1 MKRITFFLA
10 LCASISALA
19 QPKPLVYDKPF
30 PPAIAMSGFLE
41 SGKGLRLDNES
52 GRLAFNGITVSF
64 LPDKEEGGGTAK
76 YGYEQ
81 SEHKLYAVL
90 SQAGKDLA
98 KFLFQTSG
106 SEGPFTRCSI
116 LSGSM
121 ETQKEYALD
130 YVLTSGGDYL
140 LSFFIDGKKFYD
152 FPFSVLKKENPDKF
166 AEVKARYFLNGMWSD
181 YGFLTFDPQNE
192 GRGFR
197 WVFFHQQEELETPT
211 ATQEYAVDIE
221 LFKNGKLY
229 GGITNDKGQKSYQPL
244 RLKSKRM
251 WQREDLTLYDLAPQG
266 KSGKALKPAD
276 LADGKYEIRM
286 TYYDT
291 YEWQNGKPSKVVA
304 GPFQKKA
311 GADVFPFEV
320 KGGKIQYQDRQ
331 VREKT
336 PPEQFIEGGNS
347 EWWSRRK

>member
-1 MKRITFFLA
+1 MKRILFFFA
-10 LCASISALA
+10 LCSAASALA
-19 QPKPLVYDKPF
+19 QPKPLIYDKPF
-30 PPAIAMSGFLE
+30 PPAIVMSSFLE

-52 GRLAFNGITVSF
+52 GRLGFNGLTVSF
-64 LPDKEEGGGTAK
+64 LPDKEEGGGAAK
-76 YGYEQ
+76 YGYEPND
-81 SEHKLYAVL
+81 HKLYATL
-90 SQAGKDLA
+90 SQGGNALA

-106 SEGPFTRCSI
+106 TEGPFTRCQI
-116 LSGSM
+116 LSGTM
-121 ETQKEYALD
+121 ETEKEFANN
-130 YVLTSGGDYL
+130 YVVTSGGDYKL
-140 LSFFIDGKKFYD
+140 EFFLDGKKFYD
-152 FPFSVLKKENPDKF
+152 FPFSVVKKENPDKF
-166 AEVKARYFLNGMWSD
+166 AEVKTRYFLNGMWSE

-211 ATQEYAVDIE
+211 ATKEYAVDIE
-221 LFKNGKLY
+221 LFKNGKLF
-229 GGITNDKGQKSYQPL
+229 GGITSDKGQKSYQPL

-251 WQREDLTLYDLAPQG
+251 WQREDLTLYALAPQD
-266 KSGKALKPAD
+266 KSGKAIKPAD
-276 LADGKYEIRM
+276 LTDGKYEIRM

-291 YEWQNGKPSKVVA
+291 YEWQNGKPTKVVA

-331 VREKT
+331 ARDSA

-347 EWWSRRK
+347 EWWTKRK

>member
-1 MKRITFFLA
+1 MKRITLFLA
-10 LCASISALA
+10 LCSCVSAFS

-30 PPAIAMSGFLE
+30 PPAIAMSSFL
-41 SGKGLRLDNES
+41 GKGLSLENVS
-52 GRLAFNGITVSF
+52 GRLAVQAITVSF

-76 YGYEQ
+76 YGYEPND
-81 SEHKLYAVL
+81 HKLYAVL
-90 SQAGKDLA
+90 SQSGKDLA

-106 SEGPFTRCSI
+106 TEGPFTKCQI

-130 YVLTSGGDYL
+130 YTVTSGGDYA

-152 FPFSVLKKENPDKF
+152 FPFSVLKKENADKF
-166 AEVKARYFLNGMWSD
+166 AEVKARYFLNGMWSE
-181 YGFLTFDPQNE
+181 YGFLYFDQPANSAK
-192 GRGFR
+192 GLR
-197 WVFFHQQEELETPT
+197 WVFFHEQQELETPT
-211 ATQEYAVDIE
+211 AIQEYAVDIE
-221 LFKNGKLY
+221 LYKNGKLV
-229 GGITNDKGQKSYQPL
+229 GGIKDDKGQKSYQPL
-244 RLKSKRM
+244 RLKSKRF
-251 WQREDLTLYDLAPQG
+251 WQHEDNTLYTTAPQG
-266 KSGKALKPAD
+266 KSGKTLMPAD

-291 YEWQNGKPSKVVA
+291 YEWENGKPSKVVA
-304 GPFQKKA
+304 GPFQKKG

-347 EWWSRRK
+347 EWWSKRK

>member
-1 MKRITFFLA
+1 MKSIIFFFA

-30 PPAIAMSGFLE
+30 PPAIAMSSFL
-41 SGKGLRLDNES
+41 GKGLSLENVS
-52 GRLAFNGITVSF
+52 GRLAVQNLTVSF
-64 LPDKEEGGGTAK
+64 LPDKEEGGGEAK
-76 YGYEQ
+76 YGYEPTD
-81 SEHKLYAVL
+81 HKLYAVL
-90 SQAGKDLA
+90 SQSGTDLA

-106 SEGPFTRCSI
+106 TEGPFTRCSI
-116 LSGSM
+116 LSGSTD
-121 ETQKEYALD
+121 TQKEYALD
-130 YVLTSGGDYL
+130 YTVTSGGEYL

-152 FPFSVLKKENPDKF
+152 FPFSVLKKENADKF

-181 YGFLTFDPQNE
+181 YGFLFFDPPNSAK
-192 GRGFR
+192 GVR
-197 WVFFHQQEELETPT
+197 WVFFHEQQELETPT
-211 ATQEYAVDIE
+211 AVKYYYVDIE
-221 LFKNGKLY
+221 LFKNGKLFGA
-229 GGITNDKGQKSYQPL
+229 GGTGNKGTRFYQPW
-244 RLKSKRM
+244 RLESKRF
-251 WQREDLTLYDLAPQG
+251 WQREDLSLFTTGAGDKTG
-266 KSGKALKPAD
+266 KTIMPAD

-291 YEWQNGKPSKVVA
+291 NEWQNGKPTKVVA
-304 GPFQKKA
+304 GPFQKKG

-347 EWWSRRK
+347 EWWTKRK